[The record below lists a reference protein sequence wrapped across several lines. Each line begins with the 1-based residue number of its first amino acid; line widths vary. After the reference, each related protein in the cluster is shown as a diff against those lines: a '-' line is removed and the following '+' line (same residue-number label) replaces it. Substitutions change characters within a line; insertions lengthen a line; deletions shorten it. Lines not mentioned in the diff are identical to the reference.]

1 MPRRKK
7 STIQEREPLH
17 LPPENQKAKM
27 WLWIGVSSVSAII
40 LVMWGYAT
48 SISLSSFSWAR
59 TPEKKLIENS
69 KNDWNEIFN
78 DEKTRIRNEQL
89 KLQMKRVISTIV
101 AEANSSTINASTTS
115 SATTTIATNSTTPS
129 TSSHQ

>member
-7 STIQEREPLH
+7 FITKENEPLR
-17 LPPENQKAKM
+17 LPPENPKAKM
-27 WLWIGVSSVSAII
+27 WLWIGVSATSAII
-40 LVMWGYAT
+40 LVMWGWAT

-69 KNDWNEIFN
+69 KNDWNELFN
-78 DEKTRIRNEQL
+78 NEQEKIKNEQL
-89 KLQMKRVISTIV
+89 KLQIKNVINIIV
-101 AEANSSTINASTTS
+101 AEANSTTTTTTTISASTT
-115 SATTTIATNSTTPS
+115 NSLTPS